1 MSYASRKLSCG
12 LRPLETQ
19 SLILGI
25 FRPWHFLLC
34 SSGTLSTDTRVL
46 PCSGPHPQRCML
58 LEPSLQEA
66 ETAPLPWH
74 PGPQKLAWN
83 IFWLLACLTSG
94 HLILAGSAV
103 FILVNRVVY
112 FWFLVL
118 GVLTHFASLL
128 FTLCKHLGLSK
139 YVYKVP
145 GTGLFC
151 VWYFN
156 GL

>member
-12 LRPLETQ
+12 LRPVETR
-19 SLILGI
+19 SLILEM
-25 FRPWHFLLC
+25 FRPWSSLRW

-46 PCSGPHPQRCML
+46 SSLGLTPKGACSWSPLSRRQQKQPSHPTPAPRSWHGAVL
-58 LEPSLQEA
+58 APSLFDDRSFN
-66 ETAPLPWH
+66 PRWICH
-74 PGPQKLAWN
+74 
-83 IFWLLACLTSG
+83 
-94 HLILAGSAV
+94 
-103 FILVNRVVY
+103 VY
-112 FWFLVL
+112 FSEQGCLPSVL
-118 GVLTHFASLL
+118 SSGVLSRFASLL

-145 GTGLFC
+145 GTRLFC